1 MRCAIA
7 DALKREGNTL
17 FIEKKYAEAEA
28 LYSKALGHD
37 PTNKFILGNRSV
49 TRRHLGNFSGALE
62 DATAAVH
69 AAPDW
74 AKVRICVPACFL
86 EPAWLTVHVCV
97 VWRHRR
103 VTSGKQRRCS
113 AWIGPEM
120 LPLPARLPTALI
132 RRPLASPGNG
142 MRA

>member
-1 MRCAIA
+1 MCADRHVCALLRCAIA

-86 EPAWLTVHVCV
+86 EPAWLTAHVCV
-97 VWRHRR
+97 VCGD
-103 VTSGKQRRCS
+103 TAGS
-113 AWIGPEM
+113 
-120 LPLPARLPTALI
+120 LPASRGVAQPGSAPRCCHCL
-132 RRPLASPGNG
+132 LACPPP
-142 MRA
+142 